1 MNVTRRTGR
10 LNLPVF
16 GLLPLLAWWDSA
28 RAVTPPPDESPAVF
42 AGEWAG
48 TGKQGSYCYLN
59 LDAGGGGWVLVDG
72 GSGDWL
78 GARIQWRNQRQSL
91 QVEKITP
98 LPSSPRYRVMPL
110 QAFDLRSQFNLT
122 LSLSWGSN
130 SAGCQLQRIESSTR
144 HLDSA
149 RSAIEALRQP
159 GSAR

>member
-1 MNVTRRTGR
+1 
-10 LNLPVF
+10 L
-16 GLLPLLAWWDSA
+16 
-28 RAVTPPPDESPAVF
+28 PDESPAAF

-48 TGKQGSYCYLN
+48 TGERGSFCFLN

-78 GARIQWRNQRQSL
+78 GARIQWRNQRQAL
-91 QVEKITP
+91 QVDKFIP

-110 QAFDLRSQFNLT
+110 QTFVLKTQFNQS
-122 LSLSWGSN
+122 LSLSWGTN
-130 SAGCQLQRIESSTR
+130 FAGCQLQRIESSTR

-159 GSAR
+159 GGAR

>member
-1 MNVTRRTGR
+1 M
-10 LNLPVF
+10 NLPVF
-16 GLLPLLAWWDSA
+16 GLLLLLAWRDSA
-28 RAVTPPPDESPAVF
+28 LAVTPPLDESPAAF

-48 TGKQGSYCYLN
+48 TGEQGSYCYLN

-78 GARIQWRNQRQSL
+78 GARIQWHNERQSL
-91 QVEKITP
+91 KVEKFMP

-110 QAFDLRSQFNLT
+110 QAFVLRAQFNQS

-149 RSAIEALRQP
+149 RGAIQALGQR
-159 GSAR
+159 GGTR